1 MMNGLDIN
9 ESDFCKM
16 SLKNQ
21 NLILFRNIKEIKRQV
36 EGYKLYYKI
45 TAIIGSILIG
55 GMILLFKMQLGAQ

>member
-1 MMNGLDIN
+1 MNGLDIN

-36 EGYKLYYKI
+36 EGYRLYYKI

>member
-1 MMNGLDIN
+1 MNGLDIN

-55 GMILLFKMQLGAQ
+55 GMIFLFKLQLGGL